1 MSSATL
7 ASVCAWWSWIFSPL
21 YCSFRLL
28 ISLESVLAWATRSFR
43 LGMGWLGA
51 APPMPNGRTT
61 LNSAVA
67 PITVTTRPQA
77 RPDLR

>member
-1 MSSATL
+1 MRIVVVIHKAEEVGYWAEVPSLPGCATQGDTMEEL
-7 ASVCAWWSWIFSPL
+7 LLNL
-21 YCSFRLL
+21 Y
-28 ISLESVLAWATRSFR
+28 EAV
-43 LGMGWLGA
+43 MGWLGA

-67 PITVTTRPQA
+67 PITVATRPQA